1 VPRIKK
7 GTASTGAPGYTGG
20 KQLVHN
26 RKDSPA
32 AAAPSSWLRF
42 GAGNERPLGSSWHV
56 SLPGL
61 VHFALNATEGVGQ
74 LAAFA
79 ARRGLNTARS
89 LLLVV
94 SGAEN
99 RPAAKDQK
107 TEDTGGRK
115 VPSGWIG
122 HHGAESGS
130 QEAPFVVGPS
140 QSDGRTKSRDR
151 LARAVEPAQ
160 VLRGGGV
167 PQVRA
172 FQAVNG
178 LQSRQSCL
186 GAVALGDG
194 DGPVEGDVK
203 PKLIEISFELHRET
217 AGQALGHR

>member
-1 VPRIKK
+1 MRQRGSANWPRSPL
-7 GTASTGAPGYTGG
+7 GEAST
-20 KQLVHN
+20 LL
-26 RKDSPA
+26 D
-32 AAAPSSWLRF
+32 PSFWWYP
-42 GAGNERPLGSSWHV
+42 ER
-56 SLPGL
+56 
-61 VHFALNATEGVGQ
+61 
-74 LAAFA
+74 
-79 ARRGLNTARS
+79 RTAQRQRTKK
-89 LLLVV
+89 
-94 SGAEN
+94 A
-99 RPAAKDQK
+99 
-107 TEDTGGRK
+107 EDTGGRK

-151 LARAVEPAQ
+151 LDRAVEPAQ